1 MIFMLRVKL
10 QCPSNGVTR
19 KVSLIA
25 NLCHIRGESENAG
38 NIVCA
43 NGILLKFEPQQIS
56 CVHYVALAK
65 RGYLEERVRPMGF
78 ICISLG
84 SMFAYL
90 ICYLIEC
97 INFVLCLNI

>member
-10 QCPSNGVTR
+10 QCPSNR
-19 KVSLIA
+19 LIREVSLIA
-25 NLCHIRGESENAG
+25 ILCHMPGESENAG

-43 NGILLKFEPQQIS
+43 NAILLKLEPQQIS

-84 SMFAYL
+84 S
-90 ICYLIEC
+90 
-97 INFVLCLNI
+97 VLP

>member
-10 QCPSNGVTR
+10 QCPSNRLIG

-25 NLCHIRGESENAG
+25 TLCHMPGESENAG
-38 NIVCA
+38 NIVYA
-43 NGILLKFEPQQIS
+43 NGILLKFEPQQIG

-84 SMFAYL
+84 SMFPYL